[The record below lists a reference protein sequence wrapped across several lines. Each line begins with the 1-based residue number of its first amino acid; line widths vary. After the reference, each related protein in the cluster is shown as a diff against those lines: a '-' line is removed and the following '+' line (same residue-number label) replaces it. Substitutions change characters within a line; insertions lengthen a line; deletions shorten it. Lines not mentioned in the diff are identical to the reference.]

1 MIMLRKA
8 FGIVLVVATLGCG
21 SSEISTS
28 EDKNL
33 SIPPE
38 AKSQSSEQND
48 FLIEGIFSD
57 SSEFRTLSEVQM
69 SCVVDQLLE
78 FFTPEQ
84 VSGVIQAGPTSEQK
98 EVALSA
104 LEICNLLV
112 TVANLGIVEG
122 VVDSFGTFP
131 TDTDCVLSTVR
142 EKELFPILEVL
153 LSDIDSK
160 EMSERVETL
169 LLDSRILDFLISCV
183 LDAEFD
189 HYQNND
195 PVCTGLFD
203 RISKMM
209 TAIVRKSMQIDKAP
223 TVNPELLVE
232 LFSYSD
238 EIFIWLAENVGKTI
252 AADAAVVR
260 DASLYVSQVMINS
273 FKDLESDATPEEVLE
288 AMFIAVI
295 RLEAELAEERILID
309 QSQVRLEQYLTS
321 VCGDS
326 AIYLFGLLS
335 GMGQRI

>member
-1 MIMLRKA
+1 MS
-8 FGIVLVVATLGCG
+8 CG

-38 AKSQSSEQND
+38 AKNQSSEQND

-69 SCVVDQLLE
+69 SCVVDKLLE

-84 VSGVIQAGPTSEQK
+84 VSGVIDAGPTLEQK

-131 TDTDCVLSTVR
+131 NDTDCVLSTVR
-142 EKELFPILEVL
+142 EKALFPILEVL

-160 EMSERVETL
+160 EMSERVEAL

-189 HYQNND
+189 H
-195 PVCTGLFD
+195 C
-203 RISKMM
+203 
-209 TAIVRKSMQIDKAP
+209 
-223 TVNPELLVE
+223 LLYT
-232 LFSYSD
+232 SPSP
-238 EIFIWLAENVGKTI
+238 
-252 AADAAVVR
+252 R
-260 DASLYVSQVMINS
+260 D
-273 FKDLESDATPEEVLE
+273 
-288 AMFIAVI
+288 
-295 RLEAELAEERILID
+295 
-309 QSQVRLEQYLTS
+309 
-321 VCGDS
+321 
-326 AIYLFGLLS
+326 
-335 GMGQRI
+335 